1 MLMKKEKRRPL
12 QWVAAVAVALSLGAG
27 LSACTD
33 SATKDLSPEDS
44 NVFITNHDRQVDF
57 NQYKTFSLPDSV
69 LVESN
74 DSYGQSAQP
83 VEQQLVRRVA
93 TELTNR
99 GFVRTQA
106 QQTADLGVVVTRV
119 NNRYT
124 GVTVNP
130 YANYYGN
137 YWGGGFGSYY
147 YDPFYYPS
155 YYQYYQVSERLWRID
170 VVDLK
175 NRPIITPGTS
185 TNPNDPNSQLK
196 VIYSAELRGNGIFDS
211 ASVDRIIA
219 DVFTQSPYLRT
230 TR

>member
-1 MLMKKEKRRPL
+1 MRKGKRQPL
-12 QWVAAVAVALSLGAG
+12 QWVVAVAVALSLGAG

-33 SATKDLSPEDS
+33 SATNDLSPEDS
-44 NVFITNHDRQVDF
+44 NVFITNYDRQVDF
-57 NQYKTFSLPDSV
+57 SQYKTFSLPDSV

-83 VEQQLVRRVA
+83 TEVQFVNRVA

-99 GFVRTQA
+99 GFVRTAAGQA
-106 QQTADLGVVVTRV
+106 ADLGVVVTRV

-124 GVTVNP
+124 GVAVNP

-137 YWGGGFGSYY
+137 YWGGGFGL

-155 YYQYYQVSERLWRID
+155 YYQYYQVAEQLWRID
-170 VVDLK
+170 MVDLK
-175 NRPIITPGTS
+175 NRPIITPGT
-185 TNPNDPNSQLK
+185 NPNDPNSQLK
-196 VIYSAELRGNGIFDS
+196 VVYSAELRGNGIFDA
-211 ASVDRIIA
+211 ASVERIVA
-219 DVFTQSPYLRT
+219 NVFTQSPYLRA